1 MYLLWTNS
9 THLAD
14 KHLTSKLTIIC
25 YIKIK
30 KPVVCKKLTN
40 NWLLKIYYKIDN
52 LTKKCYNIKDRF
64 CWNYIIIYSFKYCI
78 INIYNLTRKIA
89 VSKDQNYYNL

>member
-30 KPVVCKKLTN
+30 KPIVRKKLQT
-40 NWLLKIYYKIDN
+40 IG
-52 LTKKCYNIKDRF
+52 F
-64 CWNYIIIYSFKYCI
+64 
-78 INIYNLTRKIA
+78 
-89 VSKDQNYYNL
+89 

>member
-30 KPVVCKKLTN
+30 KPIVRKK
-40 NWLLKIYYKIDN
+40 YYKQ
-52 LTKKCYNIKDRF
+52 LAFKDILK
-64 CWNYIIIYSFKYCI
+64 N
-78 INIYNLTRKIA
+78 
-89 VSKDQNYYNL
+89 